1 MSPARTVVHHC
12 LPTRRDLLDLALALL
27 ALTIACVGLAYS
39 SPPQCTLPA
48 KVKQCTLP
56 PRLVSKSVTPSN
68 ESSGKPS
75 KIARKQI
82 RSFCPCSP
90 SCECGCNEGLPCKC
104 GKPTPASTTR
114 AIGKPLSMAPT
125 HSIPL
130 YSQPCC
136 SSVIH
141 QTINPVL
148 LPQGPGQG
156 TWEAGGFPCRGQVH
170 VAQGGRPWASLSGWS
185 GTYGLVTP
193 TRPLAMMPSMPSFQA
208 PQGPVGH
215 FAQAPRPMAS
225 FNPGAFRGPARGPV
239 MMGGGGGGG
248 GCRT

>member
-48 KVKQCTLP
+48 RMKQCTLP
-56 PRLVSKSVTPSN
+56 PRLVSKSAAPSDKP
-68 ESSGKPS
+68 SGKPS
-75 KIARKQI
+75 KIGRKQI
-82 RSFCPCSP
+82 KSFCPCSP
-90 SCECGCNEGLPCKC
+90 NCECGCNEGLPCKC
-104 GKPTPASTTR
+104 GKPATSSIR
-114 AIGKPLSMAPT
+114 AVGRPLSMAPL
-125 HSIPL
+125 SPL

-136 SSVIH
+136 SPVIH
-141 QTINPVL
+141 QTNYPVL
-148 LPQGPGQG
+148 LPPGPGQG

-170 VAQGGRPWASLSGWS
+170 VAQGGRPWAPLSGWS

-193 TRPLAMMPSMPSFQA
+193 TRPQTAMLFAPPFQA
-208 PQGPVGH
+208 PQASVSH

-225 FNPGAFRGPARGPV
+225 FSPGAFRGPSGGPR
-239 MMGGGGGGG
+239 MMGGGGGG